1 MKVKRLA
8 IDSLITERLIV
19 IPFTIDICRNILNN
33 DYRDLAALNFKKG
46 RSWPDADVLD
56 TLPRIINNLKKVDH
70 PTGFESWMIIKKD
83 TLEVIGDVG
92 FKGFNNEEGNVDLGY
107 GIIKEERRKGYAV
120 EAVSEII
127 QWAFTTTIVK
137 EITANCLTDNI
148 DSIHLLNKFNFSQD
162 RIENEMIYWRLRVEN
177 YKKEIKT
184 AANMDLL
191 K

>member
-8 IDSLITERLIV
+8 IDSLITKRLIV

-127 QWAFTTTIVK
+127 QWAFATTIVK
-137 EITANCLTDNI
+137 NITANCLTDNI